1 MQDTFLKAWRS
12 RTNAPKGAEKAWLFR
27 IARNTAYD
35 LLRKDGRECSLELVA
50 EQAGESAM
58 SARELIALIDGLKK
72 PDCDIVRLKI
82 LGGLTHSEIAQ
93 VLHMSVHSVKKRY
106 ERSIHALRLVYEEG

>member
-1 MQDTFLKAWRS
+1 MQDTFLKAWSS

-35 LLRKDGRECSLELVA
+35 LLRKDGRECSLDLVA

-58 SARELIALIDGLKK
+58 SARELIVLIDGLKK

-106 ERSIHALRLVYEEG
+106 ERSIHTLRQVYEEG